1 MQSFCNKKILAI
13 AKGGIKSMEN
23 IELKDAI
30 EQWVTVRKEMANAKG
45 SEALV
50 EEILQKVAEILV
62 EGVNQEKVIKKM
74 TFDINSKGYVVLIW
88 AYDNHDSK
96 SRMKKWDTLITRY
109 KEGREQIYSNLE
121 QYFKQY
127 TDLRVCGK
135 HATFEGNQY
144 IELNISVKEE

>member
-1 MQSFCNKKILAI
+1 
-13 AKGGIKSMEN
+13 MEN

-30 EQWVTVRKEMANAKG
+30 EQWVTVRKEMANTKG
-45 SEALV
+45 SKALV

-74 TFDINSKGYVVLIW
+74 TFDINSRGYVVLIW
-88 AYDNHDSK
+88 AYDNHDSR
-96 SRMKKWDTLITRY
+96 SGMKKWDTLITRY
-109 KEGREQIYSNLE
+109 KEGRKQIYSNLE

-135 HATFEGNQY
+135 HDTFDGNQY